1 MIKFDINNNL
11 DEKYLVRKY
20 DVFKILDNYDMTGWI
35 DKVEIDKSVLD
46 IRDSIKKHSNVLVVI
61 GIGGSYLGSKSIYD
75 MFSKYFDSKFEIIYA
90 GTSMSEE
97 YLKDLVDYLSDKD
110 FSIDVISKSG
120 STLETKLA
128 YNYLVDYMKTR
139 YDDINDRVIIT
150 TGESGYLYDEAKKN
164 NYKIL
169 SIPDNIGGRYSMMT
183 NAHILP
189 LSFIIDIDKFI
200 LGYNSYNDLELS
212 YNYAVSRRSLFDKG
226 KVVENFVVFEP
237 KYSMFLEWIKQLFG
251 ESEGKGNYGILPTST
266 IFTRDLHS
274 LGQFIQD
281 GNKILFETFII
292 SNSTDKR
299 IVKGIRTAHEK
310 GGVIVNSIEIDDIN
324 EYDIGYLIKF
334 FFFAA
339 AISAILF
346 DQNPF
351 DQPGVELYKKEIKE
365 LL

>member
-1 MIKFDINNNL
+1 
-11 DEKYLVRKY
+11 
-20 DVFKILDNYDMTGWI
+20 
-35 DKVEIDKSVLD
+35 
-46 IRDSIKKHSNVLVVI
+46 
-61 GIGGSYLGSKSIYD
+61 
-75 MFSKYFDSKFEIIYA
+75 
-90 GTSMSEE
+90 
-97 YLKDLVDYLSDKD
+97 
-110 FSIDVISKSG
+110 
-120 STLETKLA
+120 
-128 YNYLVDYMKTR
+128 
-139 YDDINDRVIIT
+139 
-150 TGESGYLYDEAKKN
+150 
-164 NYKIL
+164 
-169 SIPDNIGGRYSMMT
+169 
-183 NAHILP
+183 
-189 LSFIIDIDKFI
+189 
-200 LGYNSYNDLELS
+200 
-212 YNYAVSRRSLFDKG
+212 
-226 KVVENFVVFEP
+226 
-237 KYSMFLEWIKQLFG
+237 MFLEWIKQLFG